1 MDAAELE
8 REKAEIVTRPKA
20 IFVARA
26 RRATRQQFGDLGHG
40 EQTVGVEVEE
50 DVTMEPILVL
60 LVVLVEV
67 EQRDVKLHLVVQQHN
82 LVLIQHLL
90 RITEIEVE
98 IMDQHLV
105 VMHLVVEVVLVEMA
119 QTLYQELVLM
129 VVVMVELVY
138 N

>member
-1 MDAAELE
+1 
-8 REKAEIVTRPKA
+8 
-20 IFVARA
+20 
-26 RRATRQQFGDLGHG
+26 
-40 EQTVGVEVEE
+40 
-50 DVTMEPILVL
+50 MEPILVL

-90 RITEIEVE
+90 LTTEIEVE

>member
-1 MDAAELE
+1 
-8 REKAEIVTRPKA
+8 
-20 IFVARA
+20 
-26 RRATRQQFGDLGHG
+26 
-40 EQTVGVEVEE
+40 
-50 DVTMEPILVL
+50 MEPILVL